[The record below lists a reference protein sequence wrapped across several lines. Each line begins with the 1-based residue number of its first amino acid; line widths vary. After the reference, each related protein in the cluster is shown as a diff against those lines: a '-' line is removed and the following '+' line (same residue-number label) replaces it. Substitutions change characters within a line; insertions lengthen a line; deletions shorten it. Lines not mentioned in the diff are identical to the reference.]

1 MGFSLVAAFGVIGV
15 SILIAVEIMTG
26 GLLPVV
32 TNINESYDKM
42 VKRRIDRSQTMITI
56 TGVDTTINDSNWDH
70 NISVENTGSIS
81 LKTRDFDII
90 MNGTRQVYSCPD
102 PYLYPEDEAYFH
114 VYNYS
119 SQTNIKLKI
128 ITETGVSDYYE
139 Y

>member
-1 MGFSLVAAFGVIGV
+1 VGFSLVAAFGVIGV

-56 TGVDTTINDSNWDH
+56 TNVDTTINDSNWDH

-81 LKTRDFDII
+81 LKTSDFDII
-90 MNGTRQVYSCPD
+90 MNGTRQVYSCVD
-102 PYLYPEDEAYFH
+102 PYLYPEDEAYFY

-119 SQTNIKLKI
+119 SNTNIKLKI

>member
-15 SILIAVEIMTG
+15 SILIAVEIMMG

-42 VKRRIDRSQTMITI
+42 VKRRVDRTQTMITI
-56 TGVDTTINDSNWDH
+56 TGVDTSPNVSNWDH
-70 NISVENTGSIS
+70 NISVENTGSMS
-81 LKTRDFDII
+81 LKTNEFDII
-90 MNGTRQVYSCPD
+90 MNGTRQVFSCAD
-102 PYLYPEDEAYFH
+102 PYIYPEDEAYFY

-119 SQTNIKLKI
+119 SKKNIKLKI

>member
-1 MGFSLVAAFGVIGV
+1 MGFSLVAAFGVISV
-15 SILIAVEIMTG
+15 SILIAVEIMMG

-32 TNINESYDKM
+32 TNINESYDKL
-42 VKRRIDRSQTMITI
+42 VKRRVESAHTMITI
-56 TGVDTTINDSNWDH
+56 TGVDTSPNGSNWDH

-81 LKTRDFDII
+81 LKTSDFDII
-90 MNGTRQVYSCPD
+90 MNGTRQVYSCAD
-102 PYLYPEDEAYFH
+102 PYLYPEDEAYFY

-128 ITETGVSDYYE
+128 VTETGISDYYE